1 MDGGGR
7 TIPPSRDRQP
17 LARAACITKERLRA
31 LCTDIS
37 RCSITENPAKIS
49 NPCFPMSWVWRL
61 LVAQLM
67 MREWMS
73 LSRDSAL
80 LTAVV
85 VIEEERRG
93 SGVGELYIL
102 S

>member
-1 MDGGGR
+1 
-7 TIPPSRDRQP
+7 
-17 LARAACITKERLRA
+17 
-31 LCTDIS
+31 
-37 RCSITENPAKIS
+37 
-49 NPCFPMSWVWRL
+49 
-61 LVAQLM
+61 
-67 MREWMS
+67 MS